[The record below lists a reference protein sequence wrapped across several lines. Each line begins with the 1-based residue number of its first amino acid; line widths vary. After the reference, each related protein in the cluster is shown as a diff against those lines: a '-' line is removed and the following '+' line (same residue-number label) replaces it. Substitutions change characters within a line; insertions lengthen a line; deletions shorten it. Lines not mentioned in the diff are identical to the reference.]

1 MQGRGGHQVTAKS
14 HHPPMSDDEDVARPC
29 CEQSCPANHCFSKV
43 EMARGFPS
51 LGSGLAERVLDDSE
65 ALIQTKGIG
74 FELLYL
80 PDSASQPQTTGGLYA

>member
-1 MQGRGGHQVTAKS
+1 
-14 HHPPMSDDEDVARPC
+14 
-29 CEQSCPANHCFSKV
+29 
-43 EMARGFPS
+43 MARGFPS